1 MLLEEFD
8 PTRAVTE
15 PEDITD
21 TEVFEVC
28 STMIMPFSGD
38 LFDEIVTSPYARL
51 GGYRYNINGAYPWY
65 IYEKDGQRV
74 GVMKA
79 LLGAPAVIGLLE
91 ELKVVGFKQF
101 ILFGTCGVL
110 DENLP
115 SNRLIVPTAG
125 VRDEGLSYHYA
136 PASDEMAY
144 SEEQLERFR
153 ALLDGLA
160 LPYIA
165 TKTWT
170 TDAFFR
176 ETPDKVR
183 RRKAMGCQVVD
194 MEWTAVCAWA
204 RFRQASVY
212 HFFYSSDFVNP
223 EGQWDKRDGHSQQ
236 ALTTFF
242 EIAWLIAKE
251 IEDD

>member
-8 PTRAVTE
+8 ASRAVIE
-15 PEDITD
+15 PTD
-21 TEVFEVC
+21 VSDAEVFEGC
-28 STMIMPFSGD
+28 LTMIMPFSGD
-38 LFDEIVTSPYARL
+38 LFDEIVNSPYARL
-51 GGYRYNINGAYPWY
+51 GGYRHNINAAHPWY

-79 LLGAPAVIGLLE
+79 LLGAPAVVGTLE
-91 ELKVVGFKQF
+91 ELKAVGFEHF

-110 DENLP
+110 DDALP
-115 SNRLIVPTAG
+115 TNKLILPTAG

-136 PASDEMAY
+136 PASDEISYPA
-144 SEEQLERFR
+144 EQVEQFQ
-153 ALLDGLA
+153 AILDRLA
-160 LPYIA
+160 LPYTA

-176 ETPDKVR
+176 ETPDKVC

-204 RFRQASVY
+204 QFRQASVY

-223 EGQWDKRDGHSQQ
+223 EGVWDKREGHSQTD
-236 ALTTFF
+236 LEHFF
-242 EIAWLIAKE
+242 EVACLIAKE
-251 IEDD
+251 IADD